1 MEQISYYVNASAFV
15 VVVALW
21 FVFAGIFLTRKRP
34 ETTPDK
40 TKAPKSWVGLILQSL
55 GYPIVWIFRR
65 SPVFSPIIDGQYVL
79 HIIFQIFALLLA
91 IWSVWIV
98 MSAIKEL
105 GKQWSLQARVLEDHK
120 LITSGVYQIV
130 RHPIYT
136 GMLGM
141 LVATGLTLSNWMAVV
156 VGVIVLT
163 VGTMIRTNF
172 EEKLLHNAFGSEFD
186 DWKATVPGII
196 PFVKI

>member
-1 MEQISYYVNASAFV
+1 MEQISYYVNATAFGAV
-15 VVVALW
+15 VLLW
-21 FVFAGIFLTRKRP
+21 LGFAGIFLTRKKP
-34 ETTPDK
+34 DTTPDK
-40 TKAPKSWVGLILQSL
+40 VKAPRSWVGLILQSL
-55 GYPIVWIFRR
+55 SYPMVWVFRR
-65 SPVFSPIIDGQYVL
+65 SPVFSPIVAGQYVL
-79 HIIFQIFALLLA
+79 NIIFQVFAVLLA

-136 GMLGM
+136 GMLGL

-156 VGVIVLT
+156 AGMIVIT
-163 VGTMIRTNF
+163 VGTKIRTNF
-172 EEKLLHNAFGSEFD
+172 EEELLHNAFGAEFD
-186 DWKATVPGII
+186 DWKASVPGLI
-196 PFVKI
+196 PFIKI